1 MKQVNDKWL
10 RIVGISFLLGVSL
23 VSNRYFQKP
32 FSGETAL
39 RILITL
45 SSITLIWHA
54 NRFVIFFFRQKYP
67 TRSRLLQ
74 RLLASF
80 TTGTLVTALLLWVM
94 TAIRHL
100 ALEGSLAKMLSSTTP
115 ASLTINHI
123 QIRLNLFQFDLL
135 QALMNFT
142 FFLILYETIFLINE
156 SNLYRKRLRKVEK
169 EKEDLRVANLN
180 SQLNALKQQVNPHFL
195 FNSLNTLGVLIEDDP
210 RQASIFLDELSSVYR
225 YLLRSNDDHLTSL
238 DKELVFIRSYFH
250 LLKTRHGK
258 GLNLSVQIEK
268 SYGQYQIP
276 PLTLQLLV
284 ENAVKHNIVLPDR
297 PLNIEIATDSAG
309 FLTIRNNLQ
318 RKSVRVASNGVG
330 LSNILTQYRV
340 MGQPAP
346 TIIDNGQ
353 EFSVILPLIGELT
366 SVVSNNSA
374 TPV

>member
-10 RIVGISFLLGVSL
+10 RIFCISFLLGVSL
-23 VSNRYFQKP
+23 ISNRYFKQP

-39 RILITL
+39 RLLITL

-54 NRFVIFFFRQKYP
+54 NRFIVFFFRQQFT
-67 TRSRLLQ
+67 TRSQLIQ
-74 RLLASF
+74 RILASF
-80 TTGTLVTALLLWVM
+80 LTGTLA
-94 TAIRHL
+94 TAI
-100 ALEGSLAKMLSSTTP
+100 LSWATTAVRQLLVDDTSTQSASMR

-123 QIRLNLFQFDLL
+123 EIRLSLFQLDLL

-142 FFLILYETIFLINE
+142 LFFILYETLFLINE

-195 FNSLNTLGVLIEDDP
+195 FNSLNTLGVLIDDDP
-210 RQASIFLDELSSVYR
+210 RQASLFLDELSSVYR
-225 YLLRSNDDHLTSL
+225 YLLRSNDDNLTSL
-238 DKELVFIRSYFH
+238 DKELEFIRSYYH
-250 LLKTRHGK
+250 LLKTRHGR
-258 GLNLSVQIEK
+258 GLNLTVQIGE

-309 FLTIRNNLQ
+309 FLTVRNNLQ

-340 MGQPAP
+340 MGQPTP
-346 TIIDNGQ
+346 TILDNGQ
-353 EFSVILPLIGELT
+353 EFSVTLPLIRELT
-366 SVVSNNSA
+366 SVALNDSV

>member
-1 MKQVNDKWL
+1 M
-10 RIVGISFLLGVSL
+10 LGVSL
-23 VSNRYFQKP
+23 ISNRYFKQP
-32 FSGETAL
+32 FSGETVL
-39 RILITL
+39 RLLITV

-54 NRFVIFFFRQKYP
+54 NRFIVFFFRQKFT
-67 TRSRLLQ
+67 TRAQLIQ
-74 RLLASF
+74 RILASF
-80 TTGTLVTALLLWVM
+80 LTGTLVTAILNWATTAARRLLVDDLPTQSASM
-94 TAIRHL
+94 R
-100 ALEGSLAKMLSSTTP
+100 

-123 QIRLNLFQFDLL
+123 EIRLSLFQLDLL

-142 FFLILYETIFLINE
+142 LFFILYETLFLINE

-195 FNSLNTLGVLIEDDP
+195 FNSLNTLGVLIDDDP
-210 RQASIFLDELSSVYR
+210 RQASLFLDELSSVYR
-225 YLLRSNDDHLTSL
+225 YLLRSNDDNLTSL
-238 DKELVFIRSYFH
+238 DKELEFIRSYYH
-250 LLKTRHGK
+250 LLKTRHGR
-258 GLNLSVQIEK
+258 GLNLTVQIGE

-309 FLTIRNNLQ
+309 FLTVRNNLQ

-340 MGQPAP
+340 MGQPTP
-346 TIIDNGQ
+346 TILDNGR
-353 EFSVILPLIGELT
+353 EFSVTLPLIRELT
-366 SVVSNNSA
+366 SVALNDSA